1 MENILQPRRPQN
13 RAPKPANNIS
23 LMPQRNPPSEAAP
36 DSRPLLHTYELTCD
50 TCAIPID
57 VWVWRDGN
65 RRFRR

>member
-1 MENILQPRRPQN
+1 
-13 RAPKPANNIS
+13 
-23 LMPQRNPPSEAAP
+23 MPQRNPPSEAAP
-36 DSRPLLHTYELTCD
+36 DPRPLLHTYELTCD